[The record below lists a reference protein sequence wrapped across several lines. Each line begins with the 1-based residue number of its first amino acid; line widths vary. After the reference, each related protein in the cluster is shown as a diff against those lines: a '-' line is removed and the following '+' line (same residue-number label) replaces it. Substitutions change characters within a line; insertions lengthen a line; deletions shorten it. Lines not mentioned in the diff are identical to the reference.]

1 MNILITG
8 ANGFIGRNLH
18 KRLKENNN
26 VFHTSRDNLNI
37 LDKPKIDEF
46 FKISNI
52 DVVIHTAVSGG
63 RRTKI
68 DTVQCLI
75 ENLIMFDNLARNK
88 ERFKNLIHFGSGAEF
103 DRRYDIV
110 QAQEQQDSSPIDY
123 YGLSKKIIKRE
134 IDNIDSFYNFRIFG
148 CFGKDEDRTRFIR
161 SAIHSARSG
170 RPIIVH
176 QDRYMDFISIEDVCT
191 VVEYYLENLSD
202 KNLPRDVN
210 LCYNKKMSLLDIATK
225 INKIFGQK
233 LENVIVENN
242 NYDKEYTGSASVL
255 DELDVSLLGL
265 DYCLARCA
273 DVRES

>member
-37 LDKPKIDEF
+37 LDKSKVDEF
-46 FKISNI
+46 FKINNI
-52 DVVIHTAVSGG
+52 DIVIHTAVSGG

-110 QAQEQQDSSPIDY
+110 HAQEQQDSSPID
-123 YGLSKKIIKRE
+123 
-134 IDNIDSFYNFRIFG
+134 
-148 CFGKDEDRTRFIR
+148 
-161 SAIHSARSG
+161 
-170 RPIIVH
+170 
-176 QDRYMDFISIEDVCT
+176 
-191 VVEYYLENLSD
+191 
-202 KNLPRDVN
+202 
-210 LCYNKKMSLLDIATK
+210 
-225 INKIFGQK
+225 
-233 LENVIVENN
+233 
-242 NYDKEYTGSASVL
+242 
-255 DELDVSLLGL
+255 
-265 DYCLARCA
+265 
-273 DVRES
+273 